1 MSQTM
6 IVLDVWHNQSAIKK
20 NCNSN
25 VSDLYFFL
33 FFLQTSLKSS
43 NRYWITSE
51 SRNKYAFDS
60 IQLVRLDCKSKCIH
74 LKQFE
79 SNGGCFFFLY
89 FFLKLF
95 PIEINRSHPCGN
107 TTILHFLHWLNP
119 SDRLDQKRTR
129 KRLSKQTW
137 THWFVIIA
145 HYHPS
150 TFDGKW
156 YWCEPESLI
165 EETFRVWI
173 PRLAMELPFP
183 S

>member
-79 SNGGCFFFLY
+79 SNGGCFFSLLFL
-89 FFLKLF
+89 
-95 PIEINRSHPCGN
+95 ETVSNRNKSITSMWKYHD
-107 TTILHFLHWLNP
+107 LHFLHWLNP

-129 KRLSKQTW
+129 KRLRKQTW